1 MFRIRFHGRGG
12 QGMKTAA
19 SMLGDALFASGYEVQ
34 DAPRYGAERRGAPMV
49 AFVRAAHRPIVERG
63 VIVVPDLVVVA
74 DPTLIGI
81 AAAGVMQ
88 GVSSRTTMFV
98 NTGESSAELRERLA
112 YPGGVVTWPQ
122 GAALPAGARASVV
135 SPACVG
141 AAARL
146 LGVIDRE
153 VLARTVALYGAQ
165 RSRAVRGDEIDPGL
179 AAYDAL
185 ALHAGCVETQ
195 PDVASAAGE
204 IDPDWVLL
212 QAEPAERSAPDI
224 HVPATSAL
232 ANTGAWRSVRPV
244 IDEALCNRCS
254 WVCSTL
260 CPDSA
265 IRVGED
271 RRPIID
277 YDHCKGCMIC
287 MMACPPHAIHQVAE
301 ADAEKST

>member
-19 SMLGDALFASGYEVQ
+19 NMLGDALFASGYEVQ

-49 AFVRAAHRPIVERG
+49 AFVRAGHDPIVERG
-63 VIVVPDLVVVA
+63 VIAVPDLVVVA

-88 GVSSRTTMFV
+88 GVSSHTTMFV
-98 NTGESSAELRERLA
+98 NTPESSAALRQRLA
-112 YPGGVVTWPQ
+112 YPGCVVTWPP
-122 GAALPAGARASVV
+122 GAALPAGARAALV

-146 LGVIDRE
+146 LGVVRRE
-153 VLARTVALYGAQ
+153 LLAQAVAVHDSH
-165 RSRAVRGDEIDPGL
+165 RSGVAGDGETNPGL

-185 ALHAGCVETQ
+185 VVHAGCVEMQ
-195 PDVASAAGE
+195 PEGFFFDHHV
-204 IDPDWVLL
+204 DPDWIFL
-212 QAEPAERSAPDI
+212 QAEPAERAAPDI

-232 ANTGAWRSVRPV
+232 ANTGTWRSFRPV

-265 IRVGED
+265 IRVDED

-301 ADAEKST
+301 ADAERSA